1 MRYTAVMNITWN
13 KVTWYSQAVA
23 IVMAVGIFALGFY
36 LGQQYQT
43 KAFENALKAE
53 LDQMVYDAKAARE
66 ASTTPAE

>member
-1 MRYTAVMNITWN
+1 MNIKWN
-13 KVTWYSQAVA
+13 EVTWYSQIVA

-36 LGQQYQT
+36 LGQQYQI
-43 KAFENALKAE
+43 KAYENAVKAG